1 MFDHL
6 LSSIDLGKIVLP
18 NRIGFLAHRTNFAPK
33 GCVSDQHTAYY
44 RQRAKGGCGL
54 IIMGELCI
62 DPNDRPWASMIEAYD
77 TRVIKGFQALT
88 EAIHEYDTKVLANLN
103 HHGFQSSGAI
113 TRKVCLSPSPQ
124 SDIAFGETG
133 KSMELHEIQRVIMA
147 FARSATFALEGG
159 FDGIEIDMGPYSL
172 LRQFLSPLS
181 NHRQDEYGQSLEN
194 RMRFPLAVVH
204 AVREK
209 VGPDVPLGIRLC
221 ADEIFWGA
229 ITPEESCEMAKI
241 FEATAQVDFINV
253 AVGTYYNLHMQMAS
267 MHTPEGFALEPT
279 RQIKKSV
286 AIPVIGGY
294 QISSPD
300 MADQCIEKQD
310 FDVVGFIRNLICDP
324 DMPIKAKSG
333 DVKAIRSCVRDN
345 NGCIGRINQSKI
357 LGCIQNPEVG
367 FEHLKESK
375 HIKPDV
381 SKKVWVVG
389 AGPAGLEIARVAFHR
404 GHDVTLFE
412 KNSVVG
418 GQINMQCKAVGRKPM
433 EEVVRYLRYQL
444 EEVDVRIVTGTP
456 VTKSFVKQG
465 QPDVVVIATGS
476 VPCEKPVEGD
486 YGPPVVL
493 NVRDVLEKKFPVGN
507 RVLFVDENG
516 GHHATATVELLA
528 DQGKKID
535 MVTCDLFIGIELA
548 PIGDLYLTRQRLL
561 QKGVT
566 FTTNVRV
573 NKVDGNVVHAC
584 HIYTNECIEYKD
596 YDTIILDM
604 GDDADDSLYFQL
616 KGQVNELYRIGDC
629 VAPRGIGMAIFEA
642 RKTGEII

>member
-6 LSSIDLGKIVLP
+6 FNPIALGKVLLP
-18 NRIGFLAHRTNFAPK
+18 NRIGFLAHRTNFAQK
-33 GCVSDQHTAYY
+33 GCVSDCHTAYY

-54 IIMGELCI
+54 IIVGELCI
-62 DPNDRPWASMIEAYD
+62 DPDDRPWEAMIDAYD
-77 TRVIKGFQALT
+77 TRVIKGFQTLT
-88 EAIHEYDTKVLANLN
+88 GAIHEYETKVFANLN

-113 TRKVCLSPSPQ
+113 TRKACLAPSAQ

-133 KSMELHEIQRVIMA
+133 KSMEAYEIRSVVMA
-147 FARSATFALEGG
+147 VAQSAALAVEGG

-172 LRQFLSPLS
+172 LRQFLSSLS

-204 AVREK
+204 AVREQ

-241 FEATAQVDFINV
+241 FEATTQVDFINV

-267 MHTPEGFALEPT
+267 MHTPDRFALETT
-279 RQIKKSV
+279 RRIKGSI

-294 QISSPD
+294 QMASPK
-300 MADQCIEKQD
+300 MADECIGKKD

-324 DMPIKAKSG
+324 KMPNKALTG
-333 DVKAIRSCVRDN
+333 DIKAIRSCVRDN

-367 FEHLKESK
+367 FEHQKK
-375 HIKPDV
+375 TNHIKPDV
-381 SKKVWVVG
+381 FKTVWVVG
-389 AGPAGLEIARVAFHR
+389 AGPAGLEVARVASDK
-404 GHDVTLFE
+404 GHTVTLYE
-412 KNSVVG
+412 KNAMLG
-418 GQINMQCKAVGRKPM
+418 GQINLQCKAAGRKPM
-433 EEVVRYLRYQL
+433 EEVVRYLRYRL
-444 EEVDVRIVTGTP
+444 GKRDVRV
-456 VTKSFVKQG
+456 VTKTQVTKDFVNQD

-476 VPCEKPVEGD
+476 VPCEKPVDGNYD
-486 YGPPVVL
+486 PPFVI
-493 NVRDVLEKKFPVGN
+493 NVRDVLEEKFPVGD

-535 MVTCDLFIGIELA
+535 MVTSDLFIGIGLA

-573 NKVDGNVVHAC
+573 IKIDGNVVHANQI
-584 HIYTNECIEYKD
+584 HTNESIEYKD
-596 YDTIILDM
+596 YDTVVLDM
-604 GDDADDSLYFQL
+604 GDVADDSLYFQL
-616 KGQVNELYRIGDC
+616 KGKVNELYRIGDS
-629 VAPRGIGMAIFEA
+629 VAPRGIDMAILEA
-642 RKTGEII
+642 RRTGEII